1 MSSAGAAMADDASS
15 CYDVEHTKRD
25 EATLPSP
32 ASSSEDRRAA
42 HEDETPFP
50 PTWHMDLTG
59 RLLHHEL
66 SGVSMR
72 RSAFTASRA
81 AEAEA
86 IAIAKARGLEERE
99 SVLETLA
106 LTLDANAER
115 LAREGARS
123 SAEMEDMELRA
134 ARLREEAQ
142 HAQRE
147 EADRQAAS
155 RWLLRE
161 VGRCSEEERIRAEQI
176 DQAQQVSKQRE
187 ARALSAERSAK
198 EREEAATRAEAS
210 VKHREDSVHC
220 REQECLERE
229 ATLESKWAEVEAM
242 ARRASAEVEAA
253 VAKAADIDAR
263 AHAVASADAAAKERA
278 SALAERAEAL
288 AVARE
293 ELERQASE
301 IDRRER
307 EVERREH
314 EVLKQETRSCEQ
326 KVAAESAT
334 AAAAAERVAAKR
346 EHEAAV
352 AALEQQRELLAQDTR
367 KKEAELEARLKEAD
381 QAAANMVL
389 KHASI
394 ESGQAEIERAR
405 AGVVDANKEIE
416 ESRSDLERRQAELT
430 VRERILSA
438 KDADHASR
446 EAKLKATDAQL
457 LSRLEA
463 AEKRQAEALQ
473 DKESA
478 DAERDVAREALA
490 SQRLAHAAMEA
501 ELATLN
507 KEARSVREREHS
519 DLTMVQPWL
528 ADGCC
533 DEDAEWES
541 IDWLRSLARAA
552 SREQSL
558 AHEAARTAK
567 KAAVRLDSTPW
578 ELLPRQVRASLRASV
593 ALGDRIRQI
602 CVDLQGALV
611 RRFLRLSSC
620 NDDSLHAIEDSVLR
634 EAHAALRG
642 VASQEVVRRR
652 GLVEALFVAKYDA
665 ADARALAA
673 IPQRPA
679 PSHRDA
685 PLFELRRNFFDSLKL
700 RMPAA
705 KARFAAAASRW
716 STPQF
721 RQYLFDKLR
730 RILDDDAASR
740 LELAHAT
747 ASSTTTAALGLF
759 FDAARAENVVELRF
773 DDDGDNGRYAPTAA
787 CIFDR
792 PTDLVSFFYLIDR
805 DPDSR
810 CIGVANGFAQ
820 PPLHSADAAA
830 ATRADDDN
838 DDDTCQHEI
847 AILLDLYRQG
857 LICDI
862 RLRLRALEQPQR
874 HIASLNFIA
883 HVRSHEE
890 ILLPVWKDRCHR
902 HNWLKDINFFER
914 DQPPAYNLRRPF
926 PQKFH
931 YTHPSRGDLAN
942 SWPAPPDWVERSI

>member
-1 MSSAGAAMADDASS
+1 MAAEASS
-15 CYDVEHTKRD
+15 CYDVEQIKGD
-25 EATLPSP
+25 EATITSP
-32 ASSSEDRRAA
+32 LASSEDRHTA
-42 HEDETPFP
+42 HGDQNPFLR
-50 PTWHMDLTG
+50 TWQMDVTG
-59 RLLHHEL
+59 QLLPSER

-106 LTLDANAER
+106 LTLEANAER
-115 LAREGARS
+115 LARDEARS
-123 SAEMEDMELRA
+123 SAEMEDLELRA
-134 ARLREEAQ
+134 LRLREDAQ

-161 VGRCSEEERIRAEQI
+161 AGRCSEEERMRAEQI
-176 DQAQQVSKQRE
+176 DQAQEISKQRE

-210 VKHREDSVHC
+210 LKHREDLLHC
-220 REQECLERE
+220 HEQECKQKE
-229 ATLESKWAEVEAM
+229 AALESKRAEVEAM
-242 ARRASAEVEAA
+242 ARRASAEVDAA
-253 VAKAADIDAR
+253 VARAADVDAR
-263 AHAVASADAAAKERA
+263 AHAVASADATAKERA

-288 AVARE
+288 AAARE
-293 ELERQASE
+293 ELERRASE

-314 EVLKQETRSCEQ
+314 ETLKQEAQSREQ
-326 KVAAESAT
+326 KAAAESAT
-334 AAAAAERVAAKR
+334 AATAAERVAVNR
-346 EHEAAV
+346 EHEAAL
-352 AALEQQRELLAQDTR
+352 AALAEQREHMAQDTQ
-367 KKEAELEARLKEAD
+367 KKEAELEVRLKQVDRAEAD
-381 QAAANMVL
+381 
-389 KHASI
+389 I
-394 ESGQAEIERAR
+394 ESKYAAVESKRAELERVNAT
-405 AGVVDANKEIE
+405 VVDANKEIE
-416 ESRSDLERRQAELT
+416 ENRSDLEGRHAELT

-438 KDADHASR
+438 KDADYASR
-446 EAKLKATDAQL
+446 EAKLRATEAEL

-463 AEKRQAEALQ
+463 AEKREAEALQ

-490 SQRLAHAAMEA
+490 SQRRAHAAIEA
-501 ELATLN
+501 KLATLQ
-507 KEARSVREREHS
+507 KEAHSLRERDHG
-519 DLTMVQPWL
+519 DLTVAQPWL

-541 IDWLRSLARAA
+541 INWLRSLARAA
-552 SREQSL
+552 SREQSR

-567 KAAVRLDSTPW
+567 KAAAQLDSTPW
-578 ELLPRQVRASLRASV
+578 ELLPRQVRANLRASV
-593 ALGDRIRQI
+593 ALGDRIRRI
-602 CVDLQGALV
+602 CADLQAALV

-620 NDDSLHAIEDSVLR
+620 DDDSSHAINDKVLR

-652 GLVEALFVAKYDA
+652 GLIEALFAAKYNA

-679 PSHRDA
+679 PNHRDA
-685 PLFELRRNFFDSLKL
+685 PLFELRRNFFDTLKL

-730 RILDDDAASR
+730 RLIDDDKGSR

-747 ASSTTTAALGLF
+747 SSSTTTAALGLF
-759 FDAARAENVVELRF
+759 FDAARTESVVELRF

-792 PTDLVSFFYLIDR
+792 PADLVSFFYLIDR

-820 PPLHSADAAA
+820 PSLHPVDAAVGA
-830 ATRADDDN
+830 EDDVDDDI
-838 DDDTCQHEI
+838 CQHEI

-857 LICDI
+857 LICDV
-862 RLRLRALEQPQR
+862 RLRLRALERPQR

-883 HVRSHEE
+883 HVRSHEQ
-890 ILLPVWKDRCHR
+890 ILLPVWKDSCHY
-902 HNWLKDINFFER
+902 HNWLKDLNFFER
-914 DQPPAYNLRRPF
+914 DQPPAYEARRQY
-926 PQKFH
+926 PQNRH
-931 YTHPSRGDLAN
+931 YTHPPRDSAN
-942 SWPAPPDWVERSI
+942 WWPAPPDWVERSI